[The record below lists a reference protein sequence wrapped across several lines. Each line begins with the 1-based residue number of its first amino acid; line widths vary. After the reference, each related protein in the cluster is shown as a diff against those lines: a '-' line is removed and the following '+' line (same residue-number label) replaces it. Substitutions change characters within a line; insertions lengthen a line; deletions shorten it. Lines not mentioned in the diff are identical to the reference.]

1 MNNDINIEEIMDEI
15 RQNIKDRGYDKA
27 PVSFEQIEIHSSV
40 LKIGT
45 GYDSDEFM
53 NELEFLDSNCTTSFH
68 VSIAGGN
75 PFSVFIKKVIRKMTR
90 FIVAPLVDSQNAYN
104 VSNVKCMNQISE
116 FISEMEQYKTRIE
129 QLEKEL
135 KELKKND

>member
-1 MNNDINIEEIMDEI
+1 
-15 RQNIKDRGYDKA
+15 
-27 PVSFEQIEIHSSV
+27 
-40 LKIGT
+40 
-45 GYDSDEFM
+45 
-53 NELEFLDSNCTTSFH
+53 
-68 VSIAGGN
+68 
-75 PFSVFIKKVIRKMTR
+75 MTR

>member
-1 MNNDINIEEIMDEI
+1 MSDNINIEEMMDEI
-15 RQNIKDRGYDKA
+15 RQNSKDRGYDKE
-27 PVSFEQIEIHSSV
+27 PVSFEEIEIHSSI

-53 NELEFLDSNCTTSFH
+53 DELEFLDSNCTTSFH
-68 VSIAGGN
+68 VPIAGGN